1 MATPNEI
8 EILKIVR
15 KQGKARNREVGKLMG
30 ISPSYAE
37 FLMAT
42 MADRGWLRKEKGI
55 GYVWTPVGV
64 DALINEFVYAR
75 ERLAARVEWMSNHV
89 EKINEEIVKLESL
102 KKGMEKEGEAVNL
115 CQVEANSRR

>member
-8 EILKIVR
+8 EILKVIR

-30 ISPSYAE
+30 ISPGYAE

-42 MADRGWLRKEKGI
+42 MADRGWLRKEKGV
-55 GYVWTPVGV
+55 GYVLTPVGV

-75 ERLAARVEWMSNHV
+75 ESLAAKVERMCNQV
-89 EKINEEIVKLESL
+89 GRIDEVITRLESF
-102 KKGMEKEGEAVNL
+102 KKGMEKAGEVVN
-115 CQVEANSRR
+115 